1 MAAVNAVIE
10 TMGPEVLFERRG
22 AVGLITLNRPK
33 ALNALTTGMC
43 AAIDGALRDWGR
55 DDAVRA
61 VVTRGAGGRAY
72 CAGGDVRAVAESG
85 DRRRNG
91 DDDGLTRDFFRTEYR
106 MNRRLQRFEKPLVAL
121 IDGVT
126 MGGGIGLSIHGSHRV
141 ATERTLAAMPETGI
155 GLFPDV
161 GASYVLPRLPDAYG
175 LYLALSGARLG
186 AADLAH
192 LGLATDVVDSGRLD
206 DLVDALVAADW
217 NAGEAHAVTEL
228 VLKNFRVASPPA
240 PLAEH
245 RDVIEATFTAD
256 SVEAILAAL
265 DRTPGVFASE
275 TAATIRTMSPT
286 SCKITFEEMRRG
298 RELSFDDCMR
308 MEYRLTQSVLA
319 DHDFYEG
326 IRALL
331 VDKDKQPK
339 WKPATLTE
347 VGDVA
352 RYFVEPR
359 DGDLT
364 FED

>member
-1 MAAVNAVIE
+1 MTEA
-10 TMGPEVLFERRG
+10 PEVLFERRG
-22 AVGLITLNRPK
+22 SIGIITLNRPK

-43 AAIDGALRDWGR
+43 AAIDGSLRDWGR
-55 DDAVRA
+55 DPAVRA
-61 VVTRGAGGRAY
+61 IITRGTGGRAY

-85 DRRRNG
+85 ARRKAG

-106 MNRRLQRFEKPLVAL
+106 MNRRLQRFEKPLIAL

-126 MGGGIGLSIHGSHRV
+126 MGGGIGLSMHGSHRV

-161 GASYVLPRLPDAYG
+161 GASYVLPRLPGAFG
-175 LYLALSGARLG
+175 LYLALTGARLG

-192 LGLATDVVDSGRLD
+192 LGMATDVIESARLD
-206 DLVDALVAADW
+206 DLVDALVAAEW
-217 NAGEAHAVTEL
+217 NAGEARAVTDG
-228 VLKNFRVASPPA
+228 VLKTFRVAPTAA

-245 RDVIEATFTAD
+245 KDVIDACFALDT
-256 SVEAILAAL
+256 VEAILAAL
-265 DRTPGVFASE
+265 DKTPGAFASE

-286 SCKITFEEMRRG
+286 SCKISHEEMRRG
-298 RELSFDDCMR
+298 RDLSFDDCMR

-331 VDKDKQPK
+331 IDKDKQPK
-339 WKPATLTE
+339 WKPATLAE

-352 RYFVEPR
+352 RYFAAPA